1 MFMNQQGGGG
11 GGGRGGNPF
20 GGGMD
25 DFGGGG
31 FGGMPGGGR
40 PPQQKPKP
48 DDINR
53 PLPVSLEDLF
63 NGATKKLKVTRRL
76 LSGEEQEKIVT
87 VSIKP
92 GWKAG
97 TKVRYDGLGTEIRG
111 GPSADIVC
119 ELFLFPLV
127 NPASLTTSLLFTSAT
142 PVVIEEKPH
151 PIYKRADSDLIATL
165 DMPLVEALTGTQ
177 PRTLKLLDGTTLN
190 VPVPSAPVQP
200 GKETRLPDQGMPIS
214 KAGSRKRRGDLIIKW
229 NVVLP
234 TGLTPT
240 QKEELKRILA

>member
-1 MFMNQQGGGG
+1 
-11 GGGRGGNPF
+11 
-20 GGGMD
+20 
-25 DFGGGG
+25 
-31 FGGMPGGGR
+31 MPGGGR

-119 ELFLFPLV
+119 ELFFLLLV
-127 NPASLTTSLLFTSAT
+127 NPRIEADHFPSLLPLLRQSSLRRSLIPSTSAPT
-142 PVVIEEKPH
+142 RTSSPRSTCRSSRRS
-151 PIYKRADSDLIATL
+151 RARNRARSSCWTGRRSTCPCRPRLFSLARRRACPTRGCQSARLDRESAGATSSSS
-165 DMPLVEALTGTQ
+165 GTSFS
-177 PRTLKLLDGTTLN
+177 P
-190 VPVPSAPVQP
+190 PA
-200 GKETRLPDQGMPIS
+200 
-214 KAGSRKRRGDLIIKW
+214 
-229 NVVLP
+229 
-234 TGLTPT
+234 
-240 QKEELKRILA
+240 